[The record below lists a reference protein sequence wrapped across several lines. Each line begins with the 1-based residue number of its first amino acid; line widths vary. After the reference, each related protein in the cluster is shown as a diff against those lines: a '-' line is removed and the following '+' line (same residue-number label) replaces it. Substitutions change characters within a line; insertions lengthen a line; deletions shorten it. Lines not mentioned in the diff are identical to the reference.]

1 MIFVNSFQVTQFHEQ
16 SVSQTY
22 GFTEGFQGS
31 SAKFSGPV
39 RGLSTLRLWRW
50 FFRQV
55 KSLLQVSKLS

>member
-31 SAKFSGPV
+31 SAKVSPDS
-39 RGLSTLRLWRW
+39 GLSTLRLWRW
-50 FFRQV
+50 FFSSSQV
-55 KSLLQVSKLS
+55 PFPG

>member
-31 SAKFSGPV
+31 SAKVKGPV

-50 FFRQV
+50 FFSLSQV
-55 KSLLQVSKLS
+55 PFPG